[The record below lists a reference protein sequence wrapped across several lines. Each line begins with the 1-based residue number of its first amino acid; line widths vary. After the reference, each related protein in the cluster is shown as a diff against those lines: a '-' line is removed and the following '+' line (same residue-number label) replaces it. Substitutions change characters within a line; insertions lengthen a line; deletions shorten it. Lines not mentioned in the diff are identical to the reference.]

1 MAEVAIPIGKR
12 RRGQDR
18 DGQDVKAERTKSGS
32 FADTK
37 RTFGSN
43 SGDADLTDC
52 KPSKEGQFV
61 FGRSCSSAK
70 RILASLGQD

>member
-18 DGQDVKAERTKSGS
+18 DGQDAKTERTKFAS

-43 SGDADLTDC
+43 SGDADLTD
-52 KPSKEGQFV
+52 KEGQFV

-70 RILASLGQD
+70 RILALLGQD